1 MSLRTYYS
9 ELAYAQIS
17 LRDEIMDTLEIS
29 KRTFYE
35 RIKDSSWTG
44 PERKLLS
51 QYFQQSIEELFPE
64 NEVIHV

>member
-9 ELAYAQIS
+9 ELAFAQIS

-51 QYFQQSIEELFPE
+51 QYFHQPIEVLFPE
-64 NEVIHV
+64 NDMINV